1 MRNLRRF
8 LSHWQN
14 SLALGIVFLYI
25 LVAIFAPVLAP
36 PKDPDNFSPF
46 LIVDGLKSGRPL
58 PPSEKAFFGTLATGV
73 LQRQLDIFYT
83 VIWGT
88 RSALKFGLL
97 VALSTALIGVA
108 IGAISGFV
116 GGWFNGI
123 TMRVTD
129 AFLAF
134 PVIAGVVLFQSLIA
148 KANPSPIDQL
158 AITAGQQAESFN
170 LRAIIAQINPVMLAL
185 ILFSWMP
192 YARIT
197 NSMVLRLKQ
206 AEFVQAAH
214 ALGATSTQIVWRHL
228 VPNSI
233 SPSIILAARDIGLV
247 VLLQAT
253 LTFIGIGGQS
263 EWGILLA
270 IGRQWILGIGGNP
283 LTYWWVFIPATLAL
297 ALFGIGWNLLGDGLN
312 DLLDPRQ
319 N

>member
-8 LSHWQN
+8 LSRWQN
-14 SLALGIVFLYI
+14 LLALGIVTLYF
-25 LVAIFAPVLAP
+25 LVAISAPVLAP
-36 PKDPDNFSPF
+36 PKDSENFSPF

-58 PPSEKAFFGTLATGV
+58 PPSEKAFFGTLATGI
-73 LQRQLDIFYT
+73 LMRQLDIYYT

-88 RSALKFGLL
+88 RSALKFGLV

-108 IGAISGFV
+108 VGAISGFV

-134 PVIAGVVLFQSLIA
+134 PLIAGVVLFQSLLL
-148 KANPSPIDQL
+148 KANPIPIDQL
-158 AITAGQQAESFN
+158 AMTPGQQVQTIS
-170 LRAIIAQINPVMLAL
+170 LRSIIAQLNPVMLAL
-185 ILFSWMP
+185 ILFSWMS

-197 NSMVLRLKQ
+197 NTMVLRLKQ

-214 ALGATSTQIVWRHL
+214 ALGANSSHIIWRHL

-233 SPSIILAARDIGLV
+233 SPSVVLVARDIGLV

-253 LTFIGIGGQS
+253 LTFIGLGGES

-270 IGRQWILGIGGNP
+270 IGRQWILGLGGNP

-312 DLLDPRQ
+312 DLLNPRQ